1 MIVEKNHVR
10 LNKYWNRLT
19 KHHQYR
25 KKQTVHRYEGNLFP
39 VAPHSMRNI
48 SYERHIN
55 IEKLHCF
62 AQKIETNKKKKSI
75 KMLAYGRLLTL
86 PATTE
91 EKYYKQKEEEEGN
104 NFKPSVSQVL
114 LGQYLSQPNISLFF
128 LISII
133 RFGWVLLSN
142 RAKYNKNIS
151 IKRVQTSR

>member
-1 MIVEKNHVR
+1 
-10 LNKYWNRLT
+10 
-19 KHHQYR
+19 
-25 KKQTVHRYEGNLFP
+25 
-39 VAPHSMRNI
+39 
-48 SYERHIN
+48 
-55 IEKLHCF
+55 
-62 AQKIETNKKKKSI
+62 
-75 KMLAYGRLLTL
+75 MLAYGRLLTF